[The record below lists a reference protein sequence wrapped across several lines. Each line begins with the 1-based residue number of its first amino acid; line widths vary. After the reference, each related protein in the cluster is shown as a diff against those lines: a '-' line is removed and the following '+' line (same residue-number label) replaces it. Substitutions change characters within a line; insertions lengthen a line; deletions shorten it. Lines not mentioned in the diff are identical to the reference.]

1 MKLFEIKFTKKK
13 FSDQAAWQ
21 RWVRVHVDPLSRKK
35 IEFLF
40 QKKGGD
46 TVKGIRNVPRDTHLA
61 ILNGKVVSIF
71 LASGEAQFSEIGLQR
86 ILGR

>member
-13 FSDQAAWQ
+13 FSDQGAWQ
-21 RWVRVHVDPLSRKK
+21 RWVRVQVDPLSRKK

-46 TVKGIRNVPRDTHLA
+46 TVRGISNVPRDTRMA
-61 ILNGKVVSIF
+61 ILNGKVISIF
-71 LASGEAQFSEIGLQR
+71 LASGEAQFSEIGLKR
-86 ILGR
+86 TPGK